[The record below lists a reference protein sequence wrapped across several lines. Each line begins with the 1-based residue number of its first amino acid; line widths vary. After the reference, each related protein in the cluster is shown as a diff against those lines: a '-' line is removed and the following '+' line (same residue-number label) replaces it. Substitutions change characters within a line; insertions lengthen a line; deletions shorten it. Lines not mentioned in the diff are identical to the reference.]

1 MLSLLPQGSKVGV
14 IPTLAL
20 TMPQGSGPLRD
31 SSDDSLFLDTLPAAP
46 ALPQMCTE
54 PS

>member
-1 MLSLLPQGSKVGV
+1 MVGSWVTDAQAKDLDALLAAPRVKAGM

-31 SSDDSLFLDTLPAAP
+31 SSVTRFF
-46 ALPQMCTE
+46 
-54 PS
+54 